1 MAYNTP
7 QIPQDKANHVIF
19 GWLIFFIS
27 NLFLN
32 VYISFSIVLVFATL
46 KEVYD
51 EFYRFGFDYKDLLST
66 LIIPLILTLKSIL

>member
-1 MAYNTP
+1 MNLP
-7 QIPQDKANHVIF
+7 QIPQDKANHIIF

>member
-1 MAYNTP
+1 MNIP
-7 QIPQDKANHVIF
+7 QIPQDKSNHIIF
-19 GWLIFFIS
+19 GWLIYFIS

-32 VYISFSIVLVFATL
+32 AYLSFVIVLLFATL

-51 EFYRFGFDYKDLLST
+51 EIYRYGFDYKDLLST